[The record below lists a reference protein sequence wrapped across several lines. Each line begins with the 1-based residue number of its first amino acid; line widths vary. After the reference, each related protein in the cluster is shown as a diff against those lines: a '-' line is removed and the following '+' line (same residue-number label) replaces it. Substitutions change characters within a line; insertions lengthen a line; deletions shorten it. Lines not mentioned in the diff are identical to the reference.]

1 MPAAYR
7 SRGDQR
13 GWADSSGQVQLSDE
27 LVGLLADN
35 DVCDLANQEAGHGH
49 RAGLVRLGTAED
61 DVSPDIGEGPANV
74 DPAAAEVDVTDAQG
88 SCLALAQ
95 ARVTEQQ
102 DEHASR
108 SGRVGQVAELVVGQV
123 HVVAAVWLGQ
133 AEPAGGVGA
142 EPD

>member
-1 MPAAYR
+1 M
-7 SRGDQR
+7 
-13 GWADSSGQVQLSDE
+13 
-27 LVGLLADN
+27 
-35 DVCDLANQEAGHGH
+35 
-49 RAGLVRLGTAED
+49 
-61 DVSPDIGEGPANV
+61 SPDIGEGPANV